1 MMPQPD
7 AGHNCY
13 DCADHVEH
21 TAHWQDGTP
30 YLFRGCIDPKR
41 WGYAPIQHWPCWHAP
56 ETEGEPVQLRM
67 MEEGTR

>member
-21 TAHWQDGTP
+21 TAHWQ
-30 YLFRGCIDPKR
+30 R
-41 WGYAPIQHWPCWHAP
+41 QWPRNGELWRD
-56 ETEGEPVQLRM
+56 EGEGESGVGIVVALVALALYVW
-67 MEEGTR
+67 